1 LFEKLHN
8 FFSVLILSQHLESI
22 ACGLGFTSAEVVS
35 MVCHRSISYKEQA
48 RLNQAACNA
57 LMARLDC
64 QKTTCETAEKDLLQ
78 RYSQRQALATLASM
92 ELSATEENKLLK
104 GRDIV
109 DVSSCLSL
117 LTTSEGQFLSP
128 DKELLEQDTIGLCSE
143 SEDGD
148 IANAHRTNINHRGSV
163 DPMKAQQ
170 KQEHFEETHSDKE
183 NAGRSL
189 IGLSVNCKSADASY
203 YCMSTGQVLE
213 FHFLESAH
221 LLCGCFH
228 YRWIAE

>member
-1 LFEKLHN
+1 M
-8 FFSVLILSQHLESI
+8 S
-22 ACGLGFTSAEVVS
+22 
-35 MVCHRSISYKEQA
+35 CHRSISYKEQA

-64 QKTTCETAEKDLLQ
+64 QKMTCETAEKDLLQ
-78 RYSQRQALATLASM
+78 RYSQRQALAALAS
-92 ELSATEENKLLK
+92 TEFIGTDHNKSLK

-117 LTTSEGQFLSP
+117 LTTSEGQVLSP

-213 FHFLESAH
+213 LHFLESAH